1 MSRPAVVV
9 DGVSKRYRL
18 YHERNQSLKATVL
31 RRRRARYEDFWALS
45 DVSFE
50 IAPGRTFGL
59 IGENGSGKSTLLK
72 CLARILRPER
82 GTVTV
87 DGRLSALLEL
97 GAGFHPELSGRE
109 NVYLNGAILGLS
121 RRDLD
126 ARFDDIV
133 AFSGLEHFI
142 DTPVKGYSSGMYVR
156 LGFAV
161 AINVE
166 PEVLLVDEVLAVGDA
181 EFQQRC
187 AEKFDEL
194 RRAGR
199 TIVIVTHA
207 MDSIRNL
214 CDEVAL
220 LEHGTLRAIGP
231 AATVIND
238 YEDSVHVNR
247 RADGLGWRWGSG
259 EAEIERVEFLDA
271 AGRAVTHV
279 RTGDPLVVRVHLAAA
294 EPVEQPVLGLG
305 VHTLDGVQVSG
316 PNLRE
321 AGLVPDRFVGRGHV
335 DHRIPRVPLLPGT
348 YDFSALLYDY
358 TITRALDARIRAF
371 RFDVIHGDPAEEH
384 GVVTLGGTWDLDGL
398 AGGR

>member
-1 MSRPAVVV
+1 VSTPAVVV

-31 RRRRARYEDFWALS
+31 RGRRARYEEFWALT

-50 IAPGRTFGL
+50 IGAGKTFGL
-59 IGENGSGKSTLLK
+59 IGENGSGKTTLLK
-72 CLARILRPER
+72 CIARILRPER
-82 GTVTV
+82 GRITV
-87 DGRLSALLEL
+87 DGRLCALLEL

-121 RRDLD
+121 KRDID

-142 DTPVKGYSSGMYVR
+142 DSPVKSYSSGMYVR

-166 PEVLLVDEVLAVGDA
+166 PDVLLVDEVLAVGDA

-187 AEKFDEL
+187 AEKFDDL

-207 MDSIRNL
+207 LDSIRNL

-220 LEHGTLRAIGP
+220 LDHGRLRALGP
-231 AATVIND
+231 PSSVIND
-238 YEDSVHVNR
+238 YEDRVHENR
-247 RADGLGWRWGSG
+247 RSDGIGWRWGSG
-259 EAEIERVEFLDA
+259 EAEIERVEFLDGN
-271 AGRAVTHV
+271 GRPTTHV
-279 RTGDPLVVRVHLAAA
+279 RTGDPMVFRIHLVA
-294 EPVEQPVLGLG
+294 EKPLERPVLGIG
-305 VHTLDGVQVSG
+305 IHTLDGVQVTG
-316 PNLRE
+316 PNIRE
-321 AGLVPDRFVGRGHV
+321 AGLVPEVFVGRGYIDYCV
-335 DHRIPRVPLLPGT
+335 ERMPLLPGT
-348 YDFSALLYDY
+348 YDFSALLYNY
-358 TITRALDARIRAF
+358 TISHPYDARIRAF
-371 RFDVIHGDPAEEH
+371 RFDVDHGDPAEQH
-384 GVVTLGGTWDLDGL
+384 GVVTLGGHWDLDGL
-398 AGGR
+398 AAPS

>member
-1 MSRPAVVV
+1 MSTPAVVV

-18 YHERNQSLKATVL
+18 YHERNQSLKATML
-31 RRRRARYEDFWALS
+31 RRRRAAYEEFWALK

-50 IAPGRTFGL
+50 IGDGVTFGL

-72 CLARILRPER
+72 CIARILRPEKGR
-82 GTVTV
+82 ITVA
-87 DGRLSALLEL
+87 GRVSALLEL

-121 RRDLD
+121 KRDID

-133 AFSGLEHFI
+133 AFSGLEQFI
-142 DTPVKGYSSGMYVR
+142 DTPVKSYSSGMYVR

-207 MDSIRNL
+207 LDSIRNL

-220 LEHGTLRAIGP
+220 LEHGSLRALGP
-231 AATVIND
+231 AAQVIND
-238 YEDSVHVNR
+238 YEDSIHENR
-247 RADGLGWRWGSG
+247 RADGTGWRWGSG
-259 EAEIERVEFLDA
+259 EAEIERMEFLDG
-271 AGRAVTHV
+271 AGNPVTHV
-279 RTGDPLVVRVHLAAA
+279 RTGEPLVLRVHVFAP
-294 EPVEQPVLGLG
+294 EPVERPVLGIG
-305 VHTLDGVQVSG
+305 VHSLDGVQLTG

-321 AGLVPDRFVGRGHV
+321 ADLVPDVMVGHGHI
-335 DHRIPRVPLLPGT
+335 DYCIERMPLLAGT
-348 YDFSALLYDY
+348 YDFSALLYNY
-358 TITRALDARIRAF
+358 TITHPYDARIRAF
-371 RFDVIHGDPAEEH
+371 RFDVDHGESREEH
-384 GVVTLGGTWDLDGL
+384 GFFTLGGSWDINGL
-398 AGGR
+398 RAPS